1 MHIIINQ
8 KGLLNGGEQFGIVDD
23 EPIILRGL
31 LETYDWEQMRFIILG
46 FAENGEKA
54 I

>member
-1 MHIIINQ
+1 MD
-8 KGLLNGGEQFGIVDD
+8 LLKLVIVDD

-31 LETYDWEQMRFIILG
+31 LETYDWEQMGLTVVG
-46 FAENGEKA
+46 SVENGEIA